1 MKDRF
6 KRENV
11 LTLPNMISF
20 FRLLLIPVFIWLAAI
35 QKNYLASAVVFVVS
49 FFSDILD
56 GLIARRTGAVSD
68 LGKFLDPLADKL
80 TQLVVMLI
88 LALRY
93 PILWL
98 LVVVFVIKEALLFVL
113 GLYVYKKTDTVNSAK
128 WHGKAVTGLIALAM
142 VILLLVPEMSVQTVH
157 ILTYVCLGAIAL
169 SFLLYVKF
177 FYTKLK
183 EGKGPKHQ

>member
-49 FFSDILD
+49 FISDILD

-98 LVVVFVIKEALLFVL
+98 LVVVFVIKEVLLFVL

-128 WHGKAVTGLIALAM
+128 WHGKLVTGLIALVM
-142 VILLLVPEMSVQTVH
+142 VILLILEDMSIQAVER
-157 ILTYVCLGAIAL
+157 LTTICLAAMVI
-169 SFLLYVKF
+169 SFFLYLRF
-177 FYTKLK
+177 FFNKLRDK
-183 EGKGPKHQ
+183 KNSDK